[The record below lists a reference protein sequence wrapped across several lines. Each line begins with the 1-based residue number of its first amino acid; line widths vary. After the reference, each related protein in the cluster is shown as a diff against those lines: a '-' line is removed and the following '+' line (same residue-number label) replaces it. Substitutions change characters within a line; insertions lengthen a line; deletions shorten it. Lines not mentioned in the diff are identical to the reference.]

1 MSQPKM
7 KDADY
12 ALLANFRATLRT
24 FIAFSESQARSVGL
38 TPQQHQALL
47 AIRGSG
53 ETTATVGYVAERLI
67 LKPHSASGL
76 MSRLEEAGLITRE
89 ADESDQRK
97 IALKLTPRA
106 EALLEALSLAHI
118 EELKNLKPLLVNLV
132 DDFGG

>member
-47 AIRGSG
+47 TIRGSG
-53 ETTATVGYVAERLI
+53 AATATVGYVAGRLI

-76 MSRLEEAGLITRE
+76 ISRLEEAGLITRE
-89 ADESDQRK
+89 ADAADQRRM
-97 IALKLTPRA
+97 A
-106 EALLEALSLAHI
+106 
-118 EELKNLKPLLVNLV
+118 
-132 DDFGG
+132 